1 MEQFSLEKWLKD
13 KSRKVVTRL
22 KKPAQIISIEG
33 KEDIPIVALVE
44 GVAHQYK
51 PNGYHAD
58 VVITH
63 SNQCRDMGDY
73 DLFFADEGKLN
84 SIIDEL
90 KSYLEKTPK
99 EQVEKDWKEIQD
111 WYTQH
116 FTNEKHNKEEKL
128 TEFEKELQI
137 IISDASHWTSDDG
150 SISTYCQFG
159 DKEIKKISGQLLDLA
174 RKEIEKENS
183 GFKPKFTYNEKDYSE
198 LGNKL
203 IEFRNNTP
211 LFSVSYRDGEGRKII
226 LYYEKEI
233 LNLARKELEKSIE
246 DGAIEF
252 AKSYMED
259 VDPLFEKVQESEELW
274 KWKMSCLRGINK
286 AYKQGKQDALKDF
299 PKWKKATEYKE
310 FEINEACILD
320 DDIYPIIATNVNIGE
335 YYIELDELKNLPL
348 EK

>member
-1 MEQFSLEKWLKD
+1 MQQFNLDKWLQD
-13 KSRKVVTRL
+13 KSRKIVTRSGHNVRIL
-22 KKPAQIISIEG
+22 CTDQRG
-33 KEDIPIVALVE
+33 NMPIVALVE
-44 GVAHQYK
+44 FETLDGVQLF
-51 PNGYHAD
+51 YHD
-58 VVITH
+58 GKNE
-63 SNQCRDMGDY
+63 SRREY
-73 DLFFADEGKLN
+73 DLFFADEEKLN

-226 LYYEKEI
+226 LHYEKEI

-299 PKWKKATEYKE
+299 PKWKK
-310 FEINEACILD
+310 CD
-320 DDIYPIIATNVNIGE
+320 D
-335 YYIELDELKNLPL
+335 NLPYSHIGGLNERYLIKNGYCIKISDL
-348 EK
+348 ETLPKEE